1 MLIEASCGM
10 LGCKGK
16 TAVVFVGVVREC
28 RAEGG
33 GGRWA
38 VGGGL
43 FGDEKVA
50 RASAAPKRTN
60 AARLLRVPA

>member
-1 MLIEASCGM
+1 MVIEASCGM

-16 TAVVFVGVVREC
+16 AAVVFVGVVSVQSRG
-28 RAEGG
+28 R
-33 GGRWA
+33 RWA